1 VITLADFC
9 HDLTLASM
17 SQSEPAIVL
26 DKGFGQ
32 NKSFIATPKIVAII
46 PAFDEEKSVGKVV
59 AAIPQPPVEKI
70 IVVNNNSRDRT
81 AEVAAQAGAQVV
93 FEGEPGY
100 GAACLRGIAEA
111 KKCGAELVVF
121 LDADH
126 SDYPE
131 EIPAL
136 IAPILAG
143 ECDFVIGSRALGEKE
158 KGAMTPQQ
166 LFGNWLACHL
176 MRLLLGA
183 RYSDLGPFRA
193 ISMAALEKLQMRDRN
208 YGWTV
213 EMQIKAALQ
222 QLRVQEVPAR
232 YRKRIGK
239 SKISGTV
246 KGTVLAGWKIITTIL
261 RYGIFS

>member
-1 VITLADFC
+1 
-9 HDLTLASM
+9 M
-17 SQSEPAIVL
+17 SQSELAIIL
-26 DKGFGQ
+26 GEGLGQ
-32 NKSFIATPKIVAII
+32 NQNFITMPKIVALI

-59 AAIPQPPVEKI
+59 QAIPQPPVEKI

-93 FEGEPGY
+93 FESEPGY

-111 KKCGAELVVF
+111 KKFGAELVVF

-158 KGAMTPQQ
+158 AGAMTPQQ
-166 LFGNWLACHL
+166 IFGNWLACHL

-222 QLRVQEVPAR
+222 HLRVVEVPAR

-261 RYGIFS
+261 RYGIFR

>member
-1 VITLADFC
+1 
-9 HDLTLASM
+9 M
-17 SQSEPAIVL
+17 
-26 DKGFGQ
+26 
-32 NKSFIATPKIVAII
+32 PKIVAII

-81 AEVAAQAGAQVV
+81 AAVAASAGAHVV
-93 FEGEPGY
+93 FEGEAGY

-111 KKCGAELVVF
+111 EKFGAELVVF

-143 ECDFVIGSRALGEKE
+143 ECDFVIGSRALGKKE

-176 MRLLLGA
+176 MRILLGA
-183 RYSDLGPFRA
+183 HYSDLGPFRA
-193 ISMAALEKLQMRDRN
+193 ISMPALKQLHMRDRN

-213 EMQIKAALQ
+213 EMQIKAALHK
-222 QLRVQEVPAR
+222 LRGREVPAR

-246 KGTVLAGWKIITTIL
+246 KGTLLAGWKIITTIF
-261 RYGIFS
+261 RYAIFPHSF

>member
-1 VITLADFC
+1 MYKTENPLLI
-9 HDLTLASM
+9 
-17 SQSEPAIVL
+17 E
-26 DKGFGQ
+26 KGFLQ
-32 NKSFIATPKIVAII
+32 NDSLIAMPKIVAII

-59 AAIPQPPVEKI
+59 AAIPQPPVEKV

-93 FEGEPGY
+93 FESEPGY

-111 KKCGAELVVF
+111 KKLGAELVVF

-136 IAPILAG
+136 IAPILTG
-143 ECDFVIGSRALGEKE
+143 DYDFVIGSRALGRKE

-222 QLRVQEVPAR
+222 HLRVHEVPAR

>member
-1 VITLADFC
+1 
-9 HDLTLASM
+9 M
-17 SQSEPAIVL
+17 
-26 DKGFGQ
+26 
-32 NKSFIATPKIVAII
+32 PKIVAVI
-46 PAFDEEKSVGKVV
+46 PALDEELSIGKVV
-59 AAIPQPPVEKI
+59 RAIPRPPVEEI

-81 AEVAAQAGAQVV
+81 AEVAAAAGARVV

-111 KKCGAELVVF
+111 KKLGAELLVF

-136 IAPILAG
+136 IAPIIAG

-166 LFGNWLACHL
+166 LFGNWLACWL

-183 RYSDLGPFRA
+183 HYTDLGPFRA
-193 ISMAALEKLQMRDRN
+193 IAMAALEKLDMRDRN

-222 QLRVQEVPAR
+222 QLQVREVPAR

-246 KGTVLAGWKIITTIL
+246 RGTLMAGWKIILTIL
-261 RYGIFS
+261 RYAIFPQNRGQNTTTQMFPQRQNDFVNPKDA

>member
-1 VITLADFC
+1 
-9 HDLTLASM
+9 M
-17 SQSEPAIVL
+17 
-26 DKGFGQ
+26 
-32 NKSFIATPKIVAII
+32 PKIVAII

-59 AAIPQPPVEKI
+59 QAIPQPPVEEV

-81 AEVAAQAGAQVV
+81 AKVAAAAGARVI
-93 FEGEPGY
+93 FEEEPGY

-111 KKCGAELVVF
+111 KKLGADLLIF
-121 LDADH
+121 LDADR

-131 EIPAL
+131 EIPNL

-143 ECDFVIGSRALGEKE
+143 QCDFTIGSRALGVKE

-166 LFGNWLACHL
+166 LFGNWLACRL
-176 MRLLLGA
+176 MKLLLGA
-183 RYSDLGPFRA
+183 RYTDLGPFRA
-193 ISMAALEKLQMRDRN
+193 ISMAALEQLNMRDRN

-213 EMQIKAALQ
+213 EMQIKARLHH
-222 QLRVQEVPAR
+222 LRVQEVPAR

-246 KGTVLAGWKIITTIL
+246 KGTIMAGWKIITTIL
-261 RYGIFS
+261 RYAIFARHS

>member
-1 VITLADFC
+1 
-9 HDLTLASM
+9 M
-17 SQSEPAIVL
+17 
-26 DKGFGQ
+26 
-32 NKSFIATPKIVAII
+32 PKIVAII
-46 PAFDEEKSVGKVV
+46 PAFDEEKSIGKVV
-59 AAIPQPPVEKI
+59 KEIPQPPVEKI

-81 AEVAAQAGAQVV
+81 AEVAARAGAHVV

-111 KKCGAELVVF
+111 KTLGAEFVVF

-136 IAPILAG
+136 MAPILAG
-143 ECDFVIGSRALGEKE
+143 ECDFVIGSRALGVKE
-158 KGAMTPQQ
+158 KGAMSPQQ
-166 LFGNWLACHL
+166 IFGNWLACFL

-193 ISMAALEKLQMRDRN
+193 ISMPALEKLQMRDRN

-213 EMQIKAALQ
+213 EMQIKAALRH
-222 QLRVQEVPAR
+222 LRVREMPAR

-246 KGTVLAGWKIITTIL
+246 KGTLLAGWKIITTIL
-261 RYGIFS
+261 RYGIFPQLPIGL

>member
-1 VITLADFC
+1 
-9 HDLTLASM
+9 M
-17 SQSEPAIVL
+17 
-26 DKGFGQ
+26 
-32 NKSFIATPKIVAII
+32 PKIVAII

-59 AAIPQPPVEKI
+59 QAIPQPPVEAI
-70 IVVNNNSRDRT
+70 IVVNNNSCDCT
-81 AEVAAQAGAQVV
+81 AEVAAAAGARVV

-111 KKCGAELVVF
+111 KQLGAELVVF
-121 LDADH
+121 VDADH

-131 EIPAL
+131 EIPNL
-136 IAPILAG
+136 IAPILAD
-143 ECDFVIGSRALGEKE
+143 ECDFVIGSRALGVKE

-166 LFGNWLACHL
+166 LFGNWLACWL

-183 RYSDLGPFRA
+183 HYTDLGPFRA
-193 ISMAALEKLQMRDRN
+193 ISMPALEKFNMRDRN

-213 EMQIKAALQ
+213 EMQIKASLHN
-222 QLRVQEVPAR
+222 LRVQEVPAR

-246 KGTVLAGWKIITTIL
+246 KGTVMAGWKIITTIF
-261 RYGIFS
+261 RYAIFARH

>member
-1 VITLADFC
+1 
-9 HDLTLASM
+9 M
-17 SQSEPAIVL
+17 SQSEPTIVL
-26 DKGFGQ
+26 DKRFGQ
-32 NKSFIATPKIVAII
+32 NESFIVMPKIVAII

-59 AAIPQPPVEKI
+59 QAIPQPPVEKI

-81 AEVAAQAGAQVV
+81 AEVAAQAGALVV

-111 KKCGAELVVF
+111 KKCEAELVVF

-131 EIPAL
+131 EIPDL

-143 ECDFVIGSRALGEKE
+143 RCDFVIGSRALGVKE
-158 KGAMTPQQ
+158 AGAMTPQQ
-166 LFGNWLACHL
+166 VFGNWLACHL

-193 ISMAALEKLQMRDRN
+193 ISMAALERLQMCDRN

-222 QLRVQEVPAR
+222 HLRVAEVPAR
-232 YRKRIGK
+232 YRRRIGK

-261 RYGIFS
+261 RYGIFR

>member
-1 VITLADFC
+1 
-9 HDLTLASM
+9 M
-17 SQSEPAIVL
+17 
-26 DKGFGQ
+26 
-32 NKSFIATPKIVAII
+32 PKIVAVI

-59 AAIPQPPVEKI
+59 RAIPQPPVEEI

-81 AEVAAQAGAQVV
+81 AEIAAAAGARVV
-93 FEGEPGY
+93 FEEEPGY

-111 KKCGAELVVF
+111 KKLGAGLAVF
-121 LDADH
+121 IDADH

-131 EIPAL
+131 EIPDL

-143 ECDFVIGSRALGEKE
+143 QCDFVIGSRALGVKE

-166 LFGNWLACHL
+166 LFGNWLACRL

-183 RYSDLGPFRA
+183 RYTDLGPFRA
-193 ISMAALEKLQMRDRN
+193 ITMAALEKLNMRDRN

-213 EMQIKAALQ
+213 EMQIKARLHN
-222 QLRVQEVPAR
+222 LRVQEVPAR
-232 YRKRIGK
+232 YRQRIGK

-246 KGTVLAGWKIITTIL
+246 KGTLMAGWKIIITIL
-261 RYGIFS
+261 RYTIFARH

>member
-1 VITLADFC
+1 
-9 HDLTLASM
+9 M
-17 SQSEPAIVL
+17 PR
-26 DKGFGQ
+26 
-32 NKSFIATPKIVAII
+32 IVAVI
-46 PAFDEEKSVGKVV
+46 PACDEEQSVGKVV
-59 AAIPQPPVEKI
+59 KEIPQPPVEKI
-70 IVVNNNSRDRT
+70 IVVNNNSHDRT
-81 AEVAAQAGAQVV
+81 AEVAAAAGARVV

-111 KKCGAELVVF
+111 KTLGAEIVVF
-121 LDADH
+121 LDADR

-143 ECDFVIGSRALGEKE
+143 ECDFVIGSRALGVKE

-166 LFGNWLACHL
+166 IFGNWLACFL
-176 MRLLLGA
+176 MRFLLGA
-183 RYSDLGPFRA
+183 RYSDLGPFRS

-213 EMQIKAALQ
+213 EMQIKAALRR
-222 QLRVQEVPAR
+222 LRVREVPAR

-246 KGTVLAGWKIITTIL
+246 KGTLLAGWKIVTTIL
-261 RYGIFS
+261 RHAFFPQFFLAASFSPFIR

>member
-1 VITLADFC
+1 ML
-9 HDLTLASM
+9 
-17 SQSEPAIVL
+17 
-26 DKGFGQ
+26 
-32 NKSFIATPKIVAII
+32 KIVAII

-59 AAIPQPPVEKI
+59 QAIPQPPVDEI
-70 IVVNNNSRDRT
+70 VVVNNNSRDRT
-81 AEVAAQAGAQVV
+81 AEVAAAAGAHVV

-111 KKCGAELVVF
+111 QQLGAELLVF
-121 LDADH
+121 VDADH

-131 EIPAL
+131 EIPNL

-143 ECDFVIGSRALGEKE
+143 QCDFVIGSRALGVKE

-166 LFGNWLACHL
+166 LFGNWLACWL

-183 RYSDLGPFRA
+183 HYTDLGPFRA
-193 ISMAALEKLQMRDRN
+193 ISMTALEKLNMRDRN

-213 EMQIKAALQ
+213 EMQIKARLHN
-222 QLRVQEVPAR
+222 LRVLEVPAR

-246 KGTVLAGWKIITTIL
+246 KGTVMAGWKIIITIL
-261 RYGIFS
+261 RYAIFARHS